1 LDVVGHGRNCT
12 EECEEGWQGRG
23 KNGDS
28 GIVRTTS
35 KCECEIPRW
44 ARQDSVF
51 GGFLEVVGEVREG
64 GEFEED
70 LAGWGLVD
78 YLMLEDPG
86 EVVGDE
92 YGVEASGEGGVD
104 VRAGAVADHPGGGGL
119 AGVVLGEAEVGVG
132 VLFGEDLDGGEVV
145 GQAGAVEL
153 VLLLDGVAFGDEDDA
168 VAGGE
173 VGEGMGDAW
182 EEFDLLVGDGLSEV
196 MDALVLLGG
205 EGAVGKLLEAGDEG
219 LAEAVEAVA
228 LRLDGGVL
236 NAIEVTANLLVG
248 VDAVVEVGD
257 EGGDGALEVDVV
269 LPEGVIGIDEE
280 GLGVVAPSVMVV
292 SHEDDYRW
300 FGGSKGLRWRFRV
313 GGLGC

>member
-1 LDVVGHGRNCT
+1 MR
-12 EECEEGWQGRG
+12 
-23 KNGDS
+23 DS
-28 GIVRTTS
+28 S
-35 KCECEIPRW
+35 LAP
-44 ARQDSVF
+44 QDGVF
-51 GGFLEVVGEVREG
+51 GGFLEVVGEVGEG
-64 GEFEED
+64 GEFEEY

-78 YLMLEDPG
+78 DLMLEDPG

-92 YGVEASGEGGVD
+92 DGVEAGGEGGVD
-104 VRAGAVADHPGGGGL
+104 VGAGAVADHPGGGGL

-173 VGEGMGDAW
+173 VGEGVSDAW
-182 EEFDLLVGDGLSEV
+182 EEFDLLVGDGLGEV
-196 MDALVLLGG
+196 MDALVLLWG
-205 EGAVGKLLEAGDEG
+205 EGAVSKLLEAGDEG
-219 LAEAVEAVA
+219 LTEAVEAVA
-228 LRLDGGVL
+228 LRLNGGVL
-236 NAIEVTANLLVG
+236 DAIEVTSNLLVG

-280 GLGVVAPSVMVV
+280 GLGGVAPGVMVV

-300 FGGSKGLRWRFRV
+300 FGGRKG
-313 GGLGC
+313 